1 MRNFLT
7 AMDMC
12 LHTFTAIPLPRGRW
26 DDSLKRLATEVLPL
40 VGLILGAIWWGIAA
54 LARFLPPYLAGAVI
68 AAVPFLLTGFIHL
81 DGFMDASDALLS
93 WRGREEKLRILK
105 DSRVGAFA
113 VISVGLLMLFQF
125 AAAMSVEKTSLLLWI
140 PMLSR
145 AGSAVCVCVIP
156 PLETSQYAADKREM
170 PKTAL
175 LCGGLALLAMIV
187 FAGWRGL
194 IVGAAVV
201 AGYAAAMR
209 CCVRALGGVSGDLA
223 GFSMTIAELCGL
235 IALAIV

>member
-26 DDSLKRLATEVLPL
+26 EESCKRLATELLPL
-40 VGLILGAIWWGIAA
+40 VGLILGAIWWGVAA
-54 LARFLPPYLAGAVI
+54 LARFLPPYLAGAAV
-68 AAVPFLLTGFIHL
+68 AAAPFLLTGFIHL

-113 VISVGLLMLFQF
+113 VISVCLLMLFQF
-125 AAAMSVEKTSLLLWI
+125 AAAMSVGSRFALLLI

-145 AGSAVCVCVIP
+145 TGSAVCVCLIP
-156 PLETSQYAADKREM
+156 PLETSQYAAEKRAV
-170 PKTAL
+170 PKIAL
-175 LCGGLALLAMIV
+175 LCGGAALLALIV

-194 IVGAAVV
+194 IVGAAVL

-209 CCVRALGGVSGDLA
+209 SCVRALGGVSGDLA

-235 IALAIV
+235 IALAVV